1 MDAAHDLNSASVETF
16 AVGSNGLLTHVG
28 STQGVIPMGLQ
39 IDPSGKFLYSCS
51 GGPNL
56 YSFQIGTDGVAR
68 AGFKQGIKTNA
79 AFICAIT
86 GGSSAVQ
93 YTPKIA
99 TIAAPAASAP
109 ATTAGTLSTYA
120 VAPDGTL
127 GSALDT
133 INTEPSPFSLSLAPW
148 GSNLLVASPSFT
160 NAAYLLSATTG
171 VPSGPLLFGNA
182 NTKGGVIIDPSEQ
195 WAFETDAANRRVAT
209 FERPNWNL
217 LSYTEGGSVI
227 TTFPAGA
234 GAGPMAID
242 PAGRFLYIANQGEN
256 SISAF
261 QYFGTSP
268 ELLDST
274 GHLGGSPLPI
284 GAKPVALATDF
295 SNPFLYVV
303 CGDRTLRV
311 YAMDYANGGNITQ
324 VASVSIGGVP
334 VGVAAAPDGQF
345 VYAATSG
352 AVNAFSIDYGSG
364 ALTPLAPGV
373 PISSQ
378 ILWLYAEPSGKFIY
392 VGTVAGVLGYSIN
405 ADGTLTAITSAP
417 LATLANPSSMSVSVN
432 IQ

>member
-1 MDAAHDLNSASVETF
+1 
-16 AVGSNGLLTHVG
+16 
-28 STQGVIPMGLQ
+28 
-39 IDPSGKFLYSCS
+39 
-51 GGPNL
+51 
-56 YSFQIGTDGVAR
+56 
-68 AGFKQGIKTNA
+68 
-79 AFICAIT
+79 
-86 GGSSAVQ
+86 
-93 YTPKIA
+93 
-99 TIAAPAASAP
+99 
-109 ATTAGTLSTYA
+109 
-120 VAPDGTL
+120 
-127 GSALDT
+127 
-133 INTEPSPFSLSLAPW
+133 
-148 GSNLLVASPSFT
+148 
-160 NAAYLLSATTG
+160 
-171 VPSGPLLFGNA
+171 
-182 NTKGGVIIDPSEQ
+182 
-195 WAFETDAANRRVAT
+195 
-209 FERPNWNL
+209 
-217 LSYTEGGSVI
+217 
-227 TTFPAGA
+227 
-234 GAGPMAID
+234 MAID
-242 PAGRFLYIANQGEN
+242 PAGRFLYITNQGEN

-303 CGDRTLRV
+303 CGDGTLRV